1 MRSLLFALGL
11 FACGNDEAAQQ
22 KCADGAKAVDGV
34 ACCAAVVQSAC
45 KAGDQC
51 IEDGINMCSCINDIW
66 QCNVFRVHDLSAI
79 SERD

>member
-1 MRSLLFALGL
+1 V
-11 FACGNDEAAQQ
+11 N
-22 KCADGAKAVDGV
+22 GV
-34 ACCAAVVQSAC
+34 PCCAAVVQSAC

-66 QCNVFRVHDLSAI
+66 QCNVFRVHDLSVT